1 MTLGE
6 RIAALRKDKGL
17 SQEALGELVGVS
29 RQAVSKW
36 ESDKAVPDIQNCIAM
51 SKALGVTLPDLLELE
66 PEAHEEQQVAEELTE
81 QHLVLLEKMISEY
94 ADAQKRLRR
103 KWRWP
108 AILIG
113 CVLLVV
119 TAWLWEWLMDMNRTI
134 DYLSGELAGM
144 QGQIISGVGDR
155 LDESLEEERSLVTAF
170 SAERIFA
177 DVLTNTVTFNVSVTL
192 KEGTADTAVSFL
204 TRYDGKT
211 EIIPASNVGGLTYTA
226 EVVCPI
232 TDDPEIELLVEREGI
247 TRSQCFAAE
256 CYESDY
262 AIRLTGEVRW
272 AALDQTG
279 LSKGAIEPVE
289 LFCFHD
295 QGIGLSNPLSVTALE
310 IGVYLND
317 ALVGQFPLDV
327 SDGKTGS
334 MKDWHFH
341 CEYDIPVPW
350 HLPQAGDTLTF
361 ALLARDNY
369 GRETSTIISRYEV
382 QEGGKLNSLAG
393 ERIAMDDGTYGLE
406 EWE

>member
-29 RQAVSKW
+29 RQAASKW

-51 SKALGVTLPDLLELE
+51 SKALGVTLPVLLELE
-66 PEAHEEQQVAEELTE
+66 PEAPKEPQVAEEVGE

-94 ADAQKRLRR
+94 AEAQKRLRR

-108 AILIG
+108 AMLIG
-113 CVLLVV
+113 CILLVAA
-119 TAWLWEWLMDMNRTI
+119 AWLWEWLLDMNRTI

-170 SAERIFA
+170 SAERISA

-192 KEGTADTAVSFL
+192 KEGKADTAVNFL
-204 TRYDGKT
+204 TRCDGNVA
-211 EIIPASNVGGLTYTA
+211 IIPASNEGGLTYAA

-232 TDDPEIELLVEREGI
+232 MDEPTIDLLVEQDGV
-247 TRSQCFAAE
+247 TRSQSFVVE

-272 AALDQTG
+272 AALQQTG
-279 LSKGAIEPVE
+279 LTEAAVEPVE
-289 LFCFHD
+289 IYVFHD
-295 QGIGLSNPLSVTALE
+295 PGLGLPEPLAVTDLAIGI
-310 IGVYLND
+310 YRND
-317 ALVGQFPLDV
+317 ILAEDIQLVFN
-327 SDGKTGS
+327 GKVGA
-334 MKDWHFH
+334 MNDWSYHT
-341 CEYDIPVPW
+341 ELDIPVARDIA
-350 HLPQAGDTLTF
+350 QEGDTLTF
-361 ALLARDNY
+361 VLLSRDNY
-369 GRETSTIISRYEV
+369 GRETSAIISRYMVLADGRLE
-382 QEGGKLNSLAG
+382 SLAG